1 MDNLK
6 VLNDQLIRMR
16 KMNRY
21 YHQQFLTDVR
31 LIMIV
36 TIAMLIFV
44 NELTYYILP
53 FVSLF
58 GAVLLSF
65 HAHYLI
71 FSRNFSQYLEKA
83 INKEN
88 GQNTLIAH
96 ELENSYFFP
105 IQEKKIVVAGLGSSF
120 SWFSFVTL
128 FITGY
133 GVAIYIYGLLNIN
146 LSDSF
151 YYTLVLSGITIITL
165 TTGIWWF
172 VLGVGEKRLKKIYEK
187 YE

>member
-88 GQNTLIAH
+88 GQNNLIAH
-96 ELENSYFFP
+96 ELENSYFFSNTRQKDCSCRFGFC
-105 IQEKKIVVAGLGSSF
+105 IQLV
-120 SWFSFVTL
+120 FVCN
-128 FITGY
+128 FIY
-133 GVAIYIYGLLNIN
+133 NSLWSRNLYIRITQYK
-146 LSDSF
+146 
-151 YYTLVLSGITIITL
+151 LV
-165 TTGIWWF
+165 
-172 VLGVGEKRLKKIYEK
+172 
-187 YE
+187 

>member
-44 NELTYYILP
+44 NELTFYILP

-96 ELENSYFFP
+96 ELENSCNSIYNRLWSRNLYIWSTQYKLFRFFLLH
-105 IQEKKIVVAGLGSSF
+105 ISIIRNYTNYTYNRNLVVCF
-120 SWFSFVTL
+120 RCW
-128 FITGY
+128 
-133 GVAIYIYGLLNIN
+133 
-146 LSDSF
+146 
-151 YYTLVLSGITIITL
+151 
-165 TTGIWWF
+165 
-172 VLGVGEKRLKKIYEK
+172 
-187 YE
+187 

>member
-16 KMNRY
+16 QMNRY

-31 LIMIV
+31 LIMII
-36 TIAMLIFV
+36 TIAMLVFV
-44 NELTYYILP
+44 NELTFYLLP
-53 FVSLF
+53 FVALF

-71 FSRNFSQYLEKA
+71 FSRNFSQYLEMA
-83 INKEN
+83 INKAN

-146 LSDSF
+146 FSDSF
-151 YYTLVLSGITIITL
+151 YYTLVLSGITLITL

>member
-16 KMNRY
+16 QMNRY

-31 LIMIV
+31 LIMII
-36 TIAMLIFV
+36 TIAMLVFV
-44 NELTYYILP
+44 NELTFYILP

-71 FSRNFSQYLEKA
+71 FSRNFSQYLELA
-83 INKEN
+83 INKAN

-105 IQEKKIVVAGLGSSF
+105 IQET
-120 SWFSFVTL
+120 FV
-128 FITGY
+128 
-133 GVAIYIYGLLNIN
+133 
-146 LSDSF
+146 
-151 YYTLVLSGITIITL
+151 
-165 TTGIWWF
+165 
-172 VLGVGEKRLKKIYEK
+172 
-187 YE
+187 

>member
-44 NELTYYILP
+44 NELTFYILP

-88 GQNTLIAH
+88 GENTLIAH
-96 ELENSYFFP
+96 
-105 IQEKKIVVAGLGSSF
+105 
-120 SWFSFVTL
+120 
-128 FITGY
+128 
-133 GVAIYIYGLLNIN
+133 
-146 LSDSF
+146 
-151 YYTLVLSGITIITL
+151 
-165 TTGIWWF
+165 
-172 VLGVGEKRLKKIYEK
+172 
-187 YE
+187 